1 MSLDPL
7 LAIIRDL
14 KFDMIIAVNKHSSR
28 WTGDMNEIVGR
39 MQSMIGCCTPKY
51 PELDQTVQV
60 LEWFKEQ
67 RRKTL
72 LIRRKVVLGKRVTL
86 LQEVQFVRVC

>member
-1 MSLDPL
+1 MRLS
-7 LAIIRDL
+7 
-14 KFDMIIAVNKHSSR
+14 
-28 WTGDMNEIVGR
+28 TGCK
-39 MQSMIGCCTPKY
+39 MIGCCTPKY

-67 RRKTL
+67 RRKAL

>member
-1 MSLDPL
+1 
-7 LAIIRDL
+7 
-14 KFDMIIAVNKHSSR
+14 
-28 WTGDMNEIVGR
+28 
-39 MQSMIGCCTPKY
+39 MIGCCTPKY

-67 RRKTL
+67 RRKAL

-86 LQEVQFVRVC
+86 LLEVQFVRVC